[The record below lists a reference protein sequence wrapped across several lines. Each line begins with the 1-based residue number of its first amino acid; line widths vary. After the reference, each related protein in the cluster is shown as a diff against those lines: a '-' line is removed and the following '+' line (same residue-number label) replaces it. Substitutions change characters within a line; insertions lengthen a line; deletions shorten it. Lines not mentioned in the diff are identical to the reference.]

1 MNLVKWLGDA
11 RYSILLDTL
20 LRDKNFELFDFE
32 YKFYEET
39 FKSEFEGLF
48 KDYYRF
54 REIGFE
60 TIPRFKHQ
68 LKTKLNLIYPKY
80 KQLYESELA
89 CKGINFM
96 LNKDLKET
104 YIRDITSSSVN
115 ENTSN
120 TNNES
125 AQSGSD
131 VNSNTHKESVLA
143 NGLAELSMEDKIT
156 GITEDTNTTT
166 LGTRSTDTSTNTA
179 QSNNTGTENEK
190 TELISQGNIGTTS
203 SATLLREWREVQI
216 NIMQMVIDEC
226 KDLFLFIY

>member
-1 MNLVKWLGDA
+1 MIKWLGDA
-11 RYSILLDTL
+11 RHTILLDTL
-20 LRDKNFELFDFE
+20 LRDKNFELFDFD
-32 YKFYEET
+32 YKFYEDA
-39 FKSEFEGLF
+39 FKLEFESLF

-60 TIPRFKHQ
+60 TISRFKHE
-68 LKTKLNLIYPKY
+68 LKTKLNVIYPKY

-89 CKGINFM
+89 CKDINFM

-104 YIRDITSSSVN
+104 FIRDLTSNNLN

-120 TNNES
+120 VLSES

-166 LGTRSTDTSTNTA
+166 LGTKSMDTSTNKA
-179 QSNNTGTENEK
+179 QSNNTGKEK
-190 TELISQGNIGTTS
+190 ETTELTSQGNIGTTS

-216 NIMQMVIDEC
+216 NINEMILNEC
-226 KDLFLFIY
+226 KDLFMFIY